1 MKSRLTLLFM
11 HLLMN
16 VILASCGPSQAE
28 FDDLASQTAEAP
40 TGTHA
45 WSVEETN
52 VVMSTDTPPSPT
64 IDPLA
69 GISIQL
75 QNLGDS
81 DFVPPRMILHGTYA
95 GLEPNKTS
103 IHVLVQ
109 PLTAGDGR
117 VFPSEEFFTVPEA
130 TGEWA
135 IPVLFGEDESLS
147 MAEQYNVWLAF
158 TSSEDVRMELAE
170 GMEQGFVLLDLPHE
184 VIVLREVI
192 HVERQPYVH
201 VQEYRL
207 LYNSIYL
214 HGDVKSMDIVSISI
228 ADRDDRDL
236 RRLTNTT
243 VSEVQPSLCPG
254 NQKIAFVQIR
264 GHHVEENPN
273 WAIWI
278 MDSDGQNMEVITDE
292 PDIMYDKPAWSVDCR
307 FIAYAAM
314 DRETEPARWFIYLLD
329 YQDISREP
337 IMLARG
343 RYPSWVPGGSA
354 LELVF
359 EHAGALYRLNV
370 DTCFEIAHDAPGTCE
385 AEPLTGTR
393 FEGTHPS
400 ISPDGQWLAFASIPI
415 LDESRGI
422 YIQDIYVYNLLQ
434 GGDSVRLAENPNL
447 EWRPVWGQD
456 SQTIYFES
464 GRTLFFSIFVISLDG
479 SGLQLLTDPS
489 VEDQN
494 PHVAFQDA
502 YFPIDVEASGE

>member
-1 MKSRLTLLFM
+1 MKSRLTLLFV
-11 HLLMN
+11 HLFMN
-16 VILASCGPSQAE
+16 VILASCGPSQDE
-28 FDDLASQTAEAP
+28 FDDLATQTVDALA
-40 TGTHA
+40 GTPSR
-45 WSVEETN
+45 SVEETN
-52 VVMSTDTPPSPT
+52 AVMSTDTPPSPP

-69 GISIQL
+69 GKSIQL

-81 DFVPPRMILHGTYA
+81 DLVPPRMILRGTYA
-95 GLEPNKTS
+95 GLEPNITS
-103 IHVLVQ
+103 IHVLIQ

-117 VFPSEEFFTVPEA
+117 LFPSEEFFTVPEA

-147 MAEQYNVWLAF
+147 EAEQYHVRLAF
-158 TSSEDVRMELAE
+158 TSNEDVRMELAE
-170 GMEQGFVLLDLPHE
+170 GMEQGFTLPDLPQE
-184 VIVLREVI
+184 VIVLREVT

-214 HGDVKSMDIVSISI
+214 HGDVKSMDIVSLSL

-236 RRLTNTT
+236 RRLTNTI

-278 MDSDGQNMEVITDE
+278 MDSDGQNMEAIINE
-292 PDIMYDKPAWSVDCR
+292 PDIMYDKPVWSVDCR

-314 DRETEPARWFIYLLD
+314 DRESEPARWFIYLLD
-329 YQDISREP
+329 YQDISLEP
-337 IMLARG
+337 IQLTRG
-343 RYPSWVPGGSA
+343 RYPSWVPGESA
-354 LELVF
+354 LELAF
-359 EHAGALYRLNV
+359 EHAGALYRLSV
-370 DTCFEIAHDAPGTCE
+370 DTCVEIADDAPGTCK
-385 AEPLTGTR
+385 AAPLAGTR
-393 FEGTHPS
+393 LEGTHPS
-400 ISPDGQWLAFASIPI
+400 ISPDGQWLAFASIPT

-434 GGDSVRLAENPNL
+434 GGDAVILAENPNL
-447 EWRPVWGQD
+447 DWRPVWGQD

-502 YFPIDVEASGE
+502 YFPIDVEASEE